1 MVYLPNFENTIAK
14 KVTKMLFSWI
24 LVVTVARYVMCSS
37 HHIRCGEKEY
47 EHQGICC
54 PMCKPGHRVRGHCT
68 QSSGTECYPCTD
80 KTFHADF
87 NGDDDCKSC
96 RSCGEGTFPI
106 VACTSIRD
114 TICDCLEGFHC
125 ESITV
130 DGCERCSKHSTCP
143 PGEEVVSRGAYRKN
157 TVCRRKQIGNALSEE
172 STTESPKE
180 GTEMP
185 VPGQTGDTSGCV
197 SDIYVIILAVLL
209 VILLGIL
216 LFLIRKSLTTC
227 FHSAIPW
234 YSKQKTKGK
243 DAVIQRPVQEQG
255 HELYLPVS
263 VEEKSM
269 DNSSTCTKLIYDF
282 TESKMTNCAPRE
294 MKDVVLPERQYP
306 DFGVAMSTKSS
317 VEKF

>member
-1 MVYLPNFENTIAK
+1 MR
-14 KVTKMLFSWI
+14 KMPLSWI

-37 HHIRCGEKEY
+37 HHNRCGEKEY

-54 PMCKPGHRVRGHCT
+54 PMCKPGHRVKGHCT
-68 QSSGTECYPCTD
+68 QRSGTECYPCTD
-80 KTFHADF
+80 KTYQDGF

-96 RSCGEGTFPI
+96 RPCGEGTFPI

-130 DGCERCSKHSTCP
+130 DGCEQCSKHSTCP
-143 PGEEVVSRGAYRKN
+143 PGEEVVSKGAYRRN

-172 STTESPKE
+172 SSKE
-180 GTEMP
+180 GTEVP
-185 VPGQTGDTSGCV
+185 VPGQTGDTSGCI
-197 SDIYVIILAVLL
+197 SYIYVVILSVLL
-209 VILLGIL
+209 VILLAIL
-216 LFLIRKSLTTC
+216 LFLMRKSLTSC
-227 FHSAIPW
+227 FHSAIAW

-243 DAVIQRPVQEQG
+243 EAVIQRPVQEQG

-269 DNSSTCTKLIYDF
+269 DNSSTHTKPIYDF
-282 TESKMTNCAPRE
+282 IEGKMTNCAPLKT
-294 MKDVVLPERQYP
+294 KDVVLSELQCP

-317 VEKF
+317 VEKFQDAEDFQMKDKWNLPG